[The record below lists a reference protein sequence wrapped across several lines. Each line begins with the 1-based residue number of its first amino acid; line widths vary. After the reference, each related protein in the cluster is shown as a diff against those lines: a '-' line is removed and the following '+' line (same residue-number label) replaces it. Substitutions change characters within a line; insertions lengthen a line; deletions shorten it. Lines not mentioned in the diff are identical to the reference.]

1 MAMANTRTIEDLLDE
16 LSDHMSSEY
25 GDIVADIMK
34 ERPLR
39 DLMYHDLDD
48 IADEIKE
55 NIRQEQEEFE
65 DDLAFLNYEWE
76 MSRL

>member
-1 MAMANTRTIEDLLDE
+1 MANTRTIEDLLDE

>member
-1 MAMANTRTIEDLLDE
+1 MAYTRSVEDLLDE
-16 LSDHMSSEY
+16 LSDHLSSEY

-39 DLMYHDLDD
+39 DLMYHDLDN
-48 IADEIKE
+48 IAEEIKE
-55 NIRQEQEEFE
+55 DIKRDQEEYE
-65 DDLAFLNYEWE
+65 DDLACLNHEWE

>member
-1 MAMANTRTIEDLLDE
+1 MANTRTIEDLLDE

-39 DLMYHDLDD
+39 DLMYQDLDN

-65 DDLAFLNYEWE
+65 DDLACLNYKWE
-76 MSRL
+76 RSRL

>member
-1 MAMANTRTIEDLLDE
+1 MANTRTIEDLLDE

-39 DLMYHDLDD
+39 DLMYHDLDN
-48 IADEIKE
+48 IAEEIKE
-55 NIRQEQEEFE
+55 DIKRDQEEFE
-65 DDLAFLNYEWE
+65 DDLACLNYEWE

>member
-1 MAMANTRTIEDLLDE
+1 MANTRTIEDLLDE

-39 DLMYHDLDD
+39 DLMYQDLDN

-65 DDLAFLNYEWE
+65 DDLACLNYEWE
-76 MSRL
+76 RSRL

>member
-1 MAMANTRTIEDLLDE
+1 MANTRTIEDLLDE

-39 DLMYHDLDD
+39 DLMYQDLDN

-55 NIRQEQEEFE
+55 NIRQEQEEYE
-65 DDLAFLNYEWE
+65 DDLACLNYEWE
-76 MSRL
+76 RSRL

>member
-1 MAMANTRTIEDLLDE
+1 MANARTIEDLLDE

-25 GDIVADIMK
+25 GDIVAGIMK

-39 DLMYHDLDD
+39 DLMYHDLDN

-55 NIRQEQEEFE
+55 NIRQEQEEYE
-65 DDLAFLNYEWE
+65 DDLACLNYEWE
-76 MSRL
+76 RSRL